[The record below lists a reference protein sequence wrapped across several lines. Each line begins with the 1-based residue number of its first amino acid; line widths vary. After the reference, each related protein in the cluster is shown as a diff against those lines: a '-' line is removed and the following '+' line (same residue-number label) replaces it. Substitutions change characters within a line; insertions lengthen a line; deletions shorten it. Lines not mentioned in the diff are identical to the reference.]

1 MLKTQKR
8 VIVQVMS
15 SISSLFQDA
24 HMLQAR
30 NGTSTPSHA
39 MFFHI
44 DYPRHYAL

>member
-15 SISSLFQDA
+15 SISSLFQDV

-30 NGTSTPSHA
+30 NGISMPLHGMFST
-39 MFFHI
+39 
-44 DYPRHYAL
+44 